1 MPSTLVDSGP
11 LVAFI
16 DRSDRH
22 HEAARTWI
30 TQTGDQLITNI
41 AVLTE
46 VTHLLDFS
54 VDAQLDFL
62 QWAGVAM
69 TIDGRTG
76 EDVPRIAE
84 IMTKYRD
91 QPVDFADAS
100 LVALA
105 ERQRIGKIAS
115 LDKDFDIYRTRKG
128 RALRN
133 VLKTK

>member
-1 MPSTLVDSGP
+1 MDYPD
-11 LVAFI
+11 
-16 DRSDRH
+16 
-22 HEAARTWI
+22 
-30 TQTGDQLITNI
+30 GDQLITNI

-46 VTHLLDFS
+46 VTHLLGFS